1 MTESSAE
8 SRRTALYLEL
18 AEVVEKFVA
27 LDNED
32 SDGHS
37 MATAHVLLIG
47 TEEYDPSEDKVGGAV
62 TLLPAGGKQPS
73 WKTCG
78 LVNMAKAY
86 LEVDHFCA

>member
-1 MTESSAE
+1 MSESPE
-8 SRRTALYLEL
+8 DRRAALYRQL
-18 AEVVEKFVA
+18 AEVVEQFVT

-37 MATAHVLLIG
+37 MPTAHVLLIG
-47 TEEYDPSEDKVGGAV
+47 TEEYDPAEDQVGGAV

-78 LVNMAKAY
+78 LLNMAKAY